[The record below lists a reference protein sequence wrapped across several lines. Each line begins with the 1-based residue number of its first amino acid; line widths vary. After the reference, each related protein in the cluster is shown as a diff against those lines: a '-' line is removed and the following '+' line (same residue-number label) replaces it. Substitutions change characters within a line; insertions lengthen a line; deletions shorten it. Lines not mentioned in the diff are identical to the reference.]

1 MAEVVI
7 SFRRP
12 PTMTAAEMHAWV
24 IDRALVR
31 QRALVLSGPEGSGHE
46 GLRLRVEVDDEELG
60 TAEEELADLMM
71 DMRLL
76 GLRPAVIPPA
86 GSERR

>member
-1 MAEVVI
+1 MAELVI
-7 SFRRP
+7 SFRQP

-31 QRALVLSGPEGSGHE
+31 QRALVLSAPETPHRG
-46 GLRLRVEVDDEELG
+46 GLRLRVEVDDDELA
-60 TAEEELADLMM
+60 TAEEELSDLMM

-76 GLRPAVIPPA
+76 GLRPAVVAP
-86 GSERR
+86 GG

>member
-7 SFRRP
+7 TFRRP
-12 PTMTAAEMHAWV
+12 PALTAAEMHAWV

-31 QRALVLSGPEGSGHE
+31 QRALVLSGSGSSGD
-46 GLRLRVEVDDEELG
+46 GLLRVEVEDETLDSP
-60 TAEEELADLMM
+60 EEELTELMT

-76 GLRPAVIPPA
+76 GLQPAVL
-86 GSERR
+86 SRTR